1 MSKGS
6 DEDSD
11 EGSGDFVTV
20 CENLRFKGIENTE
33 EIYECILRGE
43 DIWDVFLLC
52 RTENRNIMEIM
63 EMSEAFSKYYAGK
76 NIEIFGAAYK
86 KQNAYM
92 LAKDIIEEYYI
103 KHKTIKGLKES
114 LA

>member
-1 MSKGS
+1 MSKG
-6 DEDSD
+6 SD

-33 EIYECILRGE
+33 EVYECILRGE

-63 EMSEAFSKYYAGK
+63 EMSEAFCKYYAGK